1 MCGGVCGSVH
11 EWAIITYL
19 TGDATLMMNHY
30 VFTSPPPLTLSSS
43 LLIRRYALKADNTLI
58 IKKLT
63 LEDEGMFQCL
73 ASNEV
78 GEKSAYTWM
87 RVKSKSSISI
97 TITLSLSPS
106 LGVYIVCLARGEMW
120 HLIIVIRTNPPL
132 PEISFASA
140 RLT

>member
-11 EWAIITYL
+11 EWAITTYL

-97 TITLSLSPS
+97 TITITISISLSWCLHS
-106 LGVYIVCLARGEMW
+106 LSRSWRDVAFNLSDK
-120 HLIIVIRTNPPL
+120 N
-132 PEISFASA
+132 
-140 RLT
+140 

>member
-11 EWAIITYL
+11 EWAITTYL

-30 VFTSPPPLTLSSS
+30 VFTFPPPLTLSSF

>member
-1 MCGGVCGSVH
+1 MGDN
-11 EWAIITYL
+11 YL
-19 TGDATLMMNHY
+19 LNRRCHANDESLCVY
-30 VFTSPPPLTLSSS
+30 LLPPPLTLSSS

-106 LGVYIVCLARGEMW
+106 LILVF
-120 HLIIVIRTNPPL
+120 T
-132 PEISFASA
+132 
-140 RLT
+140 